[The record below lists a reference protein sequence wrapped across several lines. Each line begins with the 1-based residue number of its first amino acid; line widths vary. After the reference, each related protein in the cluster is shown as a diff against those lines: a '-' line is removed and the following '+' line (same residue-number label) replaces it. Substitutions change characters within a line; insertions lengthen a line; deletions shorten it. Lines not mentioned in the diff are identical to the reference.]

1 MGVYPDGSSKRLEKH
16 TVQTRTGGSDLV
28 AGFAVNKAKTKI
40 LIEGARANVRFDNAR
55 PIALVVRVKD
65 NAADPM
71 SIVRIFRMKPAKK
84 RRTAVIAAAGTFHVT
99 SNDMDYL
106 SFSARKYGE
115 SSYYLTL
122 DESPVGE
129 YGITVSNPNNIDEKM
144 VIVSTFR
151 ISGGPSFK
159 NPLPSYQPGE
169 PTAPTLHQR
178 AGGRSF
184 YITPPAVRYKYPPPP
199 AQNGRSST
207 SAAAPPPNEP
217 PSAGM
222 SDGSGASVI
231 ETGGCCCLGC
241 TRQARMSVYQRPL
254 YSRDSMLTETV

>member
-1 MGVYPDGSSKRLEKH
+1 M
-16 TVQTRTGGSDLV
+16 
-28 AGFAVNKAKTKI
+28 
-40 LIEGARANVRFDNAR
+40 
-55 PIALVVRVKD
+55 RVKD

-144 VIVSTFR
+144 VIVSTFG
-151 ISGGPSFK
+151 IDGG
-159 NPLPSYQPGE
+159 
-169 PTAPTLHQR
+169 T
-178 AGGRSF
+178 
-184 YITPPAVRYKYPPPP
+184 
-199 AQNGRSST
+199 
-207 SAAAPPPNEP
+207 
-217 PSAGM
+217 
-222 SDGSGASVI
+222 
-231 ETGGCCCLGC
+231 
-241 TRQARMSVYQRPL
+241 
-254 YSRDSMLTETV
+254 TEK

>member
-16 TVQTRTGGSDLV
+16 TVQTRTGGSVLV

-144 VIVSTFR
+144 VICLDIRYRRRHDREITAAL
-151 ISGGPSFK
+151 I
-159 NPLPSYQPGE
+159 
-169 PTAPTLHQR
+169 PTRRTNCR
-178 AGGRSF
+178 NGTR
-184 YITPPAVRYKYPPPP
+184 
-199 AQNGRSST
+199 NGRRAEFSSN
-207 SAAAPPPNEP
+207 SA
-217 PSAGM
+217 
-222 SDGSGASVI
+222 
-231 ETGGCCCLGC
+231 
-241 TRQARMSVYQRPL
+241 RRPL
-254 YSRDSMLTETV
+254 

>member
-16 TVQTRTGGSDLV
+16 TVQTRTGGSVLV

-144 VIVSTFR
+144 VIVSTFG
-151 ISGGPSFK
+151 I
-159 NPLPSYQPGE
+159 
-169 PTAPTLHQR
+169 
-178 AGGRSF
+178 
-184 YITPPAVRYKYPPPP
+184 
-199 AQNGRSST
+199 
-207 SAAAPPPNEP
+207 
-217 PSAGM
+217 
-222 SDGSGASVI
+222 DGN
-231 ETGGCCCLGC
+231 T
-241 TRQARMSVYQRPL
+241 
-254 YSRDSMLTETV
+254 TEE